1 MVNFP
6 EAQCKAQEELDR
18 VLQGRLPQLS
28 DEADLPYITAV
39 AKEVLR
45 WQPVTPLGAFPLVNL
60 YWRPDHSNGAST
72 PGVPHVVTEDDV
84 YKGFHIPK
92 NSIVMANAW
101 LVSNI
106 TAESY
111 QLFSLQHRSM
121 LHDEEIYPDPSN
133 FRPERF
139 LTEDGQLD
147 PKIRDP
153 TTVAFGFGRRSDLI
167 IL

>member
-60 YWRPDHSNGAST
+60 YC
-72 PGVPHVVTEDDV
+72 
-84 YKGFHIPK
+84 
-92 NSIVMANAW
+92 
-101 LVSNI
+101 
-106 TAESY
+106 
-111 QLFSLQHRSM
+111 
-121 LHDEEIYPDPSN
+121 
-133 FRPERF
+133 
-139 LTEDGQLD
+139 
-147 PKIRDP
+147 
-153 TTVAFGFGRRSDLI
+153 
-167 IL
+167 